1 MKTRIY
7 FSILFIIFSAT
18 RYFDANAQ
26 SCVAVRKM
34 GGVNPLSIKG
44 YTLLKG
50 EFQIG
55 TGYRYFPSFRH
66 FVGTEEQ
73 LERQTR

>member
-1 MKTRIY
+1 MKTRLY
-7 FSILFIIFSAT
+7 FSIFFILFSAT

-26 SCVAVRKM
+26 GCVAVRKM
-34 GGVNPLSIKG
+34 VGVSPLSIRG

-55 TGYRYFPSFRH
+55 TGYLYLHSFRH
-66 FVGTEEQ
+66 LVGTEEQ
-73 LERQTR
+73 LEHQTR